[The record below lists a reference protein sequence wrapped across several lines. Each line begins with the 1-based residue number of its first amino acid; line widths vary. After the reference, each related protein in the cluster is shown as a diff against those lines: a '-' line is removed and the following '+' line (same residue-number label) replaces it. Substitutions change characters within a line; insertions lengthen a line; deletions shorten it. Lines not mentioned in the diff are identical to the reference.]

1 MVASVLAEQELKQT
15 IAAACRILAAREMV
29 DGVLGHVSA
38 RLGGTD
44 MLIRCRGPRERGVG
58 FTKTADIRHVR
69 DGKGHR
75 RRRLGRAEGA
85 APAQPAVRPPS
96 RCRSGRACHPSSALL
111 CGLAGLDTRPVFGAF
126 NIPAM
131 RLALAGIPTYPR
143 SVLITRD
150 ELGDELAAA
159 MGDSTVC
166 VLAVTASRSPARPWP
181 PLWRPQ

>member
-1 MVASVLAEQELKQT
+1 MP
-15 IAAACRILAAREMV
+15 I
-29 DGVLGHVSA
+29 
-38 RLGGTD
+38 
-44 MLIRCRGPRERGVG
+44 P
-58 FTKTADIRHVR
+58 
-69 DGKGHR
+69 
-75 RRRLGRAEGA
+75 
-85 APAQPAVRPPS
+85 
-96 RCRSGRACHPSSALL
+96 SALL

-166 VLAVTASRSPARPWP
+166 VLCGHGVAVTGPTVASAVANAVNLDTLVSVTVSLARLGAEPEDLPADDLAELPDLGPAFNHELAWRALVARYDRPVAGHGEDTG
-181 PLWRPQ
+181 